1 LSALTREIREGMAVF
16 DASGH
21 CIGDVEALTDGY
33 FFLTREPLLPLVKE
47 RIVVDASASV
57 VSVDASGVHLR
68 HDRQEL
74 LARQMRPPNAQSSRQ
89 VSPGEDA
96 SSIHR
101 GDEDHRP
108 FDVDDLKQQEKASEH
123 PRRG

>member
-1 LSALTREIREGMAVF
+1 MAVF
-16 DASGH
+16 DGSGRP
-21 CIGDVEALTDGY
+21 IGYVESLSGGH

-57 VSVDASGVHLR
+57 ASVDANGVHLR

-74 LARQMRPPNAQSSRQ
+74 LAHHMRPRGAQSSRQ
-89 VSPGEDA
+89 VSPGEDT
-96 SSIHR
+96 SSIRR

-108 FDVDDLKQQEKASEH
+108 LDADDLREERKASKGRA
-123 PRRG
+123 PV

>member
-1 LSALTREIREGMAVF
+1 MGALTREIREGMTVF

-21 CIGDVEALTDGY
+21 QIGYVESLTEDH
-33 FFLTREPLLPLVKE
+33 FFLTREPVLPLVKE

-68 HDRQEL
+68 HDRQDL
-74 LARQMRPPNAQSSRQ
+74 LARQMRAPDSQSSRQ
-89 VSPGEDA
+89 VSPGQDT

-108 FDVDDLKQQEKASEH
+108 LDADDLRERQKASQG
-123 PRRG
+123 RRTS

>member
-1 LSALTREIREGMAVF
+1 MAVF
-16 DASGH
+16 DASGRR
-21 CIGDVEALTDGY
+21 IGSVESISDRH

-57 VSVDASGVHLR
+57 ASVDANGVHLR

-74 LARQMRPPNAQSSRQ
+74 LAQHMRPRDAQSSRQ
-89 VSPGEDA
+89 VSPGEDT
-96 SSIHR
+96 SSIRR

-108 FDVDDLKQQEKASEH
+108 LDADDLKART
-123 PRRG
+123 PA

>member
-1 LSALTREIREGMAVF
+1 MAVF

-21 CIGDVEALTDGY
+21 RIGYVEVLSDGH
-33 FFLTREPLLPLVKE
+33 FFLTREPVLPLVKE

-57 VSVDASGVHLR
+57 VSVDATGVHLR

-74 LARQMRPPNAQSSRQ
+74 LAHGTRPADAKSSRQ
-89 VSPGEDA
+89 VSPGEDTA
-96 SSIHR
+96 SVHR

-108 FDVDDLKQQEKASEH
+108 LDADDLKQQQKTSGG
-123 PRRG
+123 PRTG